1 MESEIKAIS
10 QIKKDEL
17 TLTWSKI
24 NVLLPSSITDKKSET
39 LKNDHIIKNSIILL

>member
-1 MESEIKAIS
+1 MESEIKAIN

-24 NVLLPSSITDKKSET
+24 NVLLPSSIAKKKLET
-39 LKNDHIIKNSIILL
+39 FENDHIIKNSIILL